1 MTTSAGTAALSERRR
16 LRLSLLLQILSVCAF
31 LALWSAAT
39 EYGWVSTIFLPS
51 PRAVAAEAGKLVG
64 TGELWQAML
73 ASSRRVFLGFALA
86 ELLGL
91 MAFTVALLI
100 LFVF

>member
-1 MTTSAGTAALSERRR
+1 MTTSDGTAALSERRPKR
-16 LRLSLLLQILSVCAF
+16 AGWLRVRLSLLLQILSVCAF

-73 ASSRRVFLGFALA
+73 ASSRR
-86 ELLGL
+86 
-91 MAFTVALLI
+91 
-100 LFVF
+100 